1 MSLRTPLSSRLSL
14 RPESPKIVSQ
24 ASIKFEKL
32 MQQMDGGN
40 DETPSVLPKLKS
52 ATGPLYKHF
61 KHEMASRERDIHGA
75 IARINVDTELS
86 PFLRQQLGNDW
97 KSPSSKKMEMPK

>member
-1 MSLRTPLSSRLSL
+1 
-14 RPESPKIVSQ
+14 
-24 ASIKFEKL
+24 
-32 MQQMDGGN
+32 MDGGN
-40 DETPSVLPKLKS
+40 DENVLPKLKS

-75 IARINVDTELS
+75 IARVNVDTELS

-97 KSPSSKKMEMPK
+97 KSPSSKKLEQSKGKRQRKLRK

>member
-1 MSLRTPLSSRLSL
+1 MLTIGHERQGKATTDVIANTIVITIVATPRI
-14 RPESPKIVSQ
+14 PKIVSQ

-61 KHEMASRERDIHGA
+61 KHEMAQGSEIFM
-75 IARINVDTELS
+75 VLV
-86 PFLRQQLGNDW
+86 
-97 KSPSSKKMEMPK
+97 

>member
-1 MSLRTPLSSRLSL
+1 
-14 RPESPKIVSQ
+14 
-24 ASIKFEKL
+24 
-32 MQQMDGGN
+32 MDGGN
-40 DETPSVLPKLKS
+40 VLPKLKS

-97 KSPSSKKMEMPK
+97 KSPSSKKLEIAKQKEKGKGRDENKEIPREGPRNSRIL